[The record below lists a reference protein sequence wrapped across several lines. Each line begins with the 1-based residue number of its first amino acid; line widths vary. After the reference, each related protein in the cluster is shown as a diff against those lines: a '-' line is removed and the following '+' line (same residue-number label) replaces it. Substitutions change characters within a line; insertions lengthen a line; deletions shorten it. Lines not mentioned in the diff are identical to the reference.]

1 MDDVLNDVVRSLK
14 SAADALPDARNG
26 PNLRYSLADA
36 VLSAFACFF
45 LQSPSFLAFQRE
57 LLVRRGRSNC
67 QTLFGMREIPSDQQ
81 IRNLLDGLPQASFL
95 SLFLQVLSALRTQQ
109 RSLGLFRRLGGRV
122 LVALDGIEFH
132 KSRKIHCP
140 LCSCRHTGKHKIA
153 QYFHTMLAGVIV
165 APGHNRALPLMPE
178 FVRPQDDPGEQCSRE
193 DRKQDC
199 ELNAAK
205 RWLARWHQPLRDLRP
220 VYLGDA
226 LYSKHPFCRQILD
239 AGADFLF
246 VVKPG
251 SHPTLFAAVD
261 DASPST
267 THWLRRRSQD
277 RRRWRQHRYRWVSG
291 VPVRNS
297 RDAVTGTW
305 IEMRIRKRAKPDGDW
320 EQTYCNTFFTS
331 LEVNAKNVEAI
342 AACARARWKIENEC
356 FNCIARHGQN
366 FKHNFGHGKDGLA
379 NLLATL
385 NLLAFA
391 LHTALD
397 ILPGRWRQC
406 REYMAT
412 RRAFFMRL
420 DVFVQEF
427 VFRDW
432 PRLLDTLLHRRAPP
446 TGQWVARPA

>member
-1 MDDVLNDVVRSLK
+1 MEDVLNTVVRSLK
-14 SAADALPDARNG
+14 STANALPDERNG
-26 PNLRYSLADA
+26 PNLRYPLADA

-45 LQSPSFLAFQRE
+45 TQSPSFLAFQRD
-57 LLVRRGRSNC
+57 LHFRWVRSNC
-67 QTLFGMREIPSDQQ
+67 QTLFGMRQIPSDQQ
-81 IRNLLDGLPQASFL
+81 IRNMLDGLPPQGFSTLFL
-95 SLFLQVLSALRTQQ
+95 SILSALRSQP
-109 RSLGLFRRLGGRV
+109 RSLGPFARLGGRF

-132 KSRKIHCP
+132 KSRKIHCK
-140 LCSCRHTGKHKIA
+140 LCSVRHTGNQKIP
-153 QYFHTMLAGVIV
+153 QYFHTMLAAVIV

-178 FVRPQDDPGEQCSRE
+178 FVRPQDDLGEQCSRE

-205 RWLARWHQPLRDLRP
+205 RWFASRHESLRDLRP

-251 SHPTLFAAVD
+251 SHPTLFAA
-261 DASPST
+261 AEEARPPAAR
-267 THWLRRRSQD
+267 WLRRRS
-277 RRRWRQHRYRWVSG
+277 RRGCLRRQHEYRWVTG
-291 VPVRNS
+291 LRVRNS

-305 IEMRIRKRAKPDGDW
+305 IEMRIRQSQPDGSW
-320 EQTYCNTFFTS
+320 QQTYCNTFFTS
-331 LEVNAKNVEAI
+331 LDVTAENVEEI
-342 AACARARWKIENEC
+342 ARCARTRWKVENEC

-379 NLLATL
+379 NVLATL

-391 LHTALD
+391 PHTALD
-397 ILPGRWRQC
+397 GLQGRWQQC
-406 REYMAT
+406 REYLQT
-412 RRAFFMRL
+412 RSKFFAKLR
-420 DVFVQEF
+420 FFTEEF

-432 PRLLDTLLHRRAPP
+432 TSLLDTMLHRRAPP
-446 TGQWVARPA
+446 TWQWGASPA